1 MISNRSSP
9 AKPVNRAGSD
19 TPPRWTPHID
29 SLNQTIDPISA
40 LSDIDL
46 QRELSIYANAQF
58 TFDTV
63 PGEAL
68 GQEKEEQST
77 TASLRAQD
85 AFQQAMA
92 VGEAMLHQ
100 STREYAQKPYQYP
113 INTNSYEPPIQM
125 YRDMSMETY
134 SAIQSPITPHSHSMV
149 LNNELGYPISSHH
162 THCPPLSVSSSTPNT
177 PTFYGSIES
186 PKSGGG
192 NDQSIDQFMSM
203 MSSMASSKNFSDSLP
218 SPHSTAFESQPFRPT
233 QEGVPLMRT
242 QSHDPRLRFNNVQS
256 QQAVNITP
264 RRVRT
269 NSMVPS
275 IETTKSYPKALPTPS
290 QSTSAKDNAPGNT
303 NTAVGYNGHNM
314 SRTGSISEEDD
325 ERDGSE
331 DEGPSH
337 EMSKDDKRRRNTAA
351 SARFRVKKKMR
362 EQILQRTAC
371 EMTEKAKQLE
381 IRVKE
386 LEREIGW
393 LKSLVVEKNEARL
406 DQLMQNRPPHAD
418 PISKR
423 PS

>member
-9 AKPVNRAGSD
+9 AKPSSRDGSD

-29 SLNQTIDPISA
+29 SLNRAIDPVSV

-68 GQEKEEQST
+68 GQEKEDQST

-100 STREYAQKPYQYP
+100 SAREYAPKSYYP
-113 INTNSYEPPIQM
+113 INTSYENPVQI
-125 YRDMSMETY
+125 YRDIPMDSYSM
-134 SAIQSPITPHSHSMV
+134 QSPVTPGMV
-149 LNNELGYPISSHH
+149 VGNELGYPSGHH
-162 THCPPLSVSSSTPNT
+162 AQCPPLSISSSTPNT
-177 PTFYGSIES
+177 PTFYGSLES
-186 PKSGGG
+186 PKNGQSE
-192 NDQSIDQFMSM
+192 QSIDQFMSM
-203 MSSMASSKNFSDSLP
+203 MSSMIPPKPFPDQLSHPTYDTNHFKSN
-218 SPHSTAFESQPFRPT
+218 SQ
-233 QEGVPLMRT
+233 GVPLMRT
-242 QSHDPRLRFNNVQS
+242 QSHDPRICL
-256 QQAVNITP
+256 NIQTQPSPNTP
-264 RRVRT
+264 RVRT
-269 NSMVPS
+269 KSMVPAL
-275 IETTKSYPKALPTPS
+275 ETIKSRPNPTPTS
-290 QSTSAKDNAPGNT
+290 SHSTSTKEDMAGPSVT
-303 NTAVGYNGHNM
+303 HSM
-314 SRTGSISEEDD
+314 SRTSSTSEQDD
-325 ERDGSE
+325 ERYGSD
-331 DEGPSH
+331 DENPSH

-393 LKSLVVEKNEARL
+393 LKSLVVEKNEGRL

-418 PISKR
+418 PIVKR
-423 PS
+423 HC